1 MSAPQQNPNA
11 GDLDVEAAPEV
22 AFEAGNH
29 QQNQHSP
36 QNQPNQQQQQHYGVL
51 QPPQYQHV
59 QLQQQSQGLMLP
71 KGQVI
76 NINLGLGPPFL
87 NTPEQFTSYRTKI
100 LAWARHRG
108 IHGAFFM
115 WSPFY
120 DWAANALILNS
131 LSHQILA
138 ALEQAGGD

>member
-1 MSAPQQNPNA
+1 MFAPQQNPDA
-11 GDLDVEAAPEV
+11 GDQHVDAAAED
-22 AFEAGNH
+22 AFEARNNEQN
-29 QQNQHSP
+29 QQNP
-36 QNQPNQQQQQHYGVL
+36 QNQPNRQQQQHYDVL
-51 QPPQYQHV
+51 QPPQYLHF
-59 QLQQQSQGLMLP
+59 QLQQQSQGLMLS

-87 NTPEQFTSYRTKI
+87 HTPEQFTSYRTKI

-108 IHGAFFM
+108 IHGAFFI

-120 DWAANALILNS
+120 DWAANALIFNS
-131 LSHQILA
+131 LSHPILV